1 MNRGDLVW
9 YVGPGK
15 DQPRPGVILQV
26 RELHLRILYGTS
38 RDLTREGI
46 DCVTILA
53 RSRLAPR
60 YGITQDT
67 FFGPRNIHLVL
78 RSAVVREQG
87 GAMLPDLFLKMCALL
102 GET

>member
-15 DQPRPGVILQV
+15 EQPRPGVILQV

-38 RDLTREGI
+38 RDLTREGVE
-46 DCVTILA
+46 CVTIHA
-53 RSRLAPR
+53 RSRFAPR

-67 FFGPRNIHLVL
+67 FFARRNIHVVL
-78 RSAVVREQG
+78 RSAVVRKQG
-87 GAMLPDLFLKMCALL
+87 GAMLPDLFVAMCALL
-102 GET
+102 GEP